1 MRRKRE
7 PWLHPVSGQHESNP
21 AGTPAVTFHL
31 LQKSRS
37 EIENGKDDEGRN
49 VWGKSSSQ
57 MSSRSVKT
65 CLILESCVI
74 SFPLCLSLVTVNC
87 LLKRECQ
94 KNLVY
99 KKKKKKGTFSEM
111 LDNSRGI
118 VLRNLSHTLLK
129 KKTKNTMTE
138 FTSSRELYY
147 PKHSW
152 SNSLHL
158 LWTLYF
164 PPHASSNWTRAHRS
178 TVTAQTELQG
188 RKQAGVREP
197 WENNQ
202 CWQKHESKH
211 RVVCRHHRC
220 FEREMW
226 Y

>member
-1 MRRKRE
+1 MGKMTKGVMFEESLPAKCRLVQWK
-7 PWLHPVSGQHESNP
+7 PVLSWNPVSSH
-21 AGTPAVTFHL
+21 FHY
-31 LQKSRS
+31 
-37 EIENGKDDEGRN
+37 
-49 VWGKSSSQ
+49 V
-57 MSSRSVKT
+57 
-65 CLILESCVI
+65 CL
-74 SFPLCLSLVTVNC
+74 LSLWPVYWSVNAR
-87 LLKRECQ
+87 KISSI
-94 KNLVY
+94 
-99 KKKKKKGTFSEM
+99 KKKKGTFSEM